1 MQFLVSVQGKLIVSA
16 DTKEAAMER
25 ANVFMADHGV
35 PSFKAQPYGTEQVE
49 DSSVVQP
56 ALAN

>member
-1 MQFLVSVQGKLIVSA
+1 MQFLVAVQGKLIVSA
-16 DTKEAAMER
+16 DSKEAAIER
-25 ANVFMADHGV
+25 ANVFVADHGL

-49 DSSVVQP
+49 DSTVVQP